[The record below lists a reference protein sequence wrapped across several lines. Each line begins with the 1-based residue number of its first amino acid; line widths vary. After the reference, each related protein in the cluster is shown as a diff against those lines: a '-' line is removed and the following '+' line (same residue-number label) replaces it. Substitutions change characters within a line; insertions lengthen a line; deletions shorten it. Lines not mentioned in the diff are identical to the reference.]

1 MNNIEKIFDNSQNP
15 KEFSLGYL
23 GYLKRTLDAVSP
35 ESIADFIQLLSR
47 ARLEAA
53 KIFFLG
59 NGGSAAT
66 ASHFANDVGYGTRTW
81 IQPFRAI
88 ALTDNVAVLTALG
101 NDYGYEHIFTFQLRT
116 LMSPGDVVVAISASG
131 NSPNVLHAVRY
142 ANENKAVTVG
152 LTGFD
157 GGELRRICQKNIHVP
172 TEKGEYGPVEDIH
185 MVLDHLVS
193 VYLAMCCQQEK
204 SLRDVSGGEKAI
216 S

>member
-1 MNNIEKIFDNSQNP
+1 VNNIERIFDHSQNP

-23 GYLKRTLDAVSP
+23 NYLKKTIDALSP
-35 ESIADFIQLLSR
+35 ESIADFIQILFR
-47 ARLEAA
+47 ARQEAA

-66 ASHFANDVGYGTRTW
+66 ASHFANDIGYGTRTW
-81 IQPFRAI
+81 TPPFQAI
-88 ALTDNVAVLTALG
+88 ALTDNVAVLTALA
-101 NDYGYEHIFTFQLRT
+101 NDYGYENIFTLQLKT
-116 LMSPGDVVVAISASG
+116 LMNPGDVVVAISGSG
-131 NSPNVLHAVRY
+131 NSPNILQAVRY

-193 VYLAMCCQQEK
+193 GYLAMCCQQEK
-204 SLRDVSGGEKAI
+204 ASEL
-216 S
+216 